1 MKKINVLIT
10 YVEEGNQYDL
20 SILNIA
26 MSARFGHKVSAR
38 IRKVGYKA
46 PIVGHTGHAHNFA
59 KWYMIQG
66 KMNAMITRPDSGQYL
81 HPVMSEFDL
90 CSNEKSK
97 IRFLPMK
104 KTLLMS

>member
-20 SILNIA
+20 AILNIA

-38 IRKVGYKA
+38 IRKLAYKA

-66 KMNAMITRPDSGQYL
+66 KTNAMITRPDSGQYL
-81 HPVMSEFDL
+81 HAVMSAFDL

-97 IRFLPMK
+97 IRFAAHEK
-104 KTLLMS
+104 VLLIS